1 MKRLRI
7 LVTAAVLLSLTACA
21 SSPEADLAN
30 LPKPKT
36 PEEAVQNILA
46 LSAGYCKGM
55 TEKHGADFATCF
67 KQQTD
72 YVLNKL
78 QEQGNPQ

>member
-7 LVTAAVLLSLTACA
+7 LATAAVLLSLTACA

-55 TEKHGADFATCF
+55 AEKHGADFATCF
-67 KQQTD
+67 KEQTD

-78 QEQGNPQ
+78 QERGNAQ